1 MVCDGEGVIQDELTL
16 KLCECGE
23 GGEGGEGG
31 ERCEG
36 GEGEGGEGEG
46 GELTLKLCERCEG
59 GDTGHVA
66 GVGAGRHV
74 SEWGETAW
82 AIVAHI
88 AV

>member
-1 MVCDGEGVIQDELTL
+1 MVCDGEGVIQD
-16 KLCECGE
+16 
-23 GGEGGEGG
+23 
-31 ERCEG
+31 
-36 GEGEGGEGEG
+36 
-46 GELTLKLCERCEG
+46 ELTLKLCERCEG

-74 SEWGETAW
+74 SEWGEAAW